1 MDATQSHGKT
11 EEFHWRLASV
21 LSSPTRFDLR
31 EKYPATRR
39 AQDLVD
45 FSCPFFGCFASCSRK
60 LRASTMC
67 LSMSREMRLI
77 SYLSRRETE
86 PLRVRGGWEV
96 LLAAVA
102 SASSLWRDGRRCLG
116 AAAAAR
122 VSKGWTRRPGV
133 ARWCHAQAAAFVSAI
148 SSPARTLLLRLI
160 SDFDHVA
167 ALQVLSRSQ
176 LQKMEIT
183 DS

>member
-1 MDATQSHGKT
+1 M
-11 EEFHWRLASV
+11 

-31 EKYPATRR
+31 EKNPATRR
-39 AQDLVD
+39 AQDFFD
-45 FSCPFFGCFASCSRK
+45 FSCPFFGCFASCSCK

-77 SYLSRRETE
+77 SYPSRRETK
-86 PLRVRGGWEV
+86 PLRVRGDWEV
-96 LLAAVA
+96 LLAAAA
-102 SASSLWRDGRRCLG
+102 SASSLRRDGRRCLG

-122 VSKGWTRRPGV
+122 ASKDCTRRPAV

-160 SDFDHVA
+160 SDFGDVA
-167 ALQVLSRSQ
+167 ALQVLSPSQ

-183 DS
+183 HCLAWRRLESL

>member
-1 MDATQSHGKT
+1 M
-11 EEFHWRLASV
+11 

-31 EKYPATRR
+31 EKNPAMRR
-39 AQDLVD
+39 AQDFVD

-77 SYLSRRETE
+77 SYPSRRETE

-96 LLAAVA
+96 LLAAAA
-102 SASSLWRDGRRCLG
+102 SASSLWRDGRNCLG
-116 AAAAAR
+116 ASAAAR
-122 VSKGWTRRPGV
+122 VSKGWTRRPAV

-148 SSPARTLLLRLI
+148 SSPTRTILLLVI
-160 SDFDHVA
+160 SDFGHVA
-167 ALQVLSRSQ
+167 ALQVFSPSQ

-183 DS
+183 HSLAWRRLDSLKRSSKLYHHQ